1 MITVCT
7 PLFAQ
12 DTQPQDEPPAE
23 QPQKNFQL
31 LRDSSSAVEELD
43 IEDEELDIWEPG
55 IQRGTIEFS
64 FGFGF
69 VDFNKIL
76 WQHDQII
83 YKYTNDATF
92 WGDVNIKSE
101 SAFNPVLR
109 LGYNLTDW
117 ISLEAIGG
125 VAIAEYNSIITNRR
139 GRENKPD
146 SPIFEDPELG
156 EFDAERRSLLTLQ
169 ASLNAVVYPLSIF
182 GDGKGKL
189 HPFLT
194 GGIGKMWYEMN
205 SNYFDEAT
213 DTNDINFG
221 GGLRLL
227 ADKNISVRFE
237 VIAHMHELEFT
248 PATNFTVRD
257 EGTVVVPL
265 YEYPINPADGSVTE
279 QSPTRSDGSPGY
291 DSQDLVLLNWSIG
304 VQGSF

>member
-69 VDFNKIL
+69 LDFNKIL

-83 YKYTNDATF
+83 YKYTNDATY

-125 VAIAEYNSIITNRR
+125 VAIAEYNSSITNRR

-146 SPIFEDPELG
+146 SPIFENPELG

-248 PATNFTVRD
+248 PAANFTVRD

-265 YEYPINPADGSVTE
+265 YEYPINPDDGSVTE
-279 QSPTRSDGSPGY
+279 QRPTRSDGSPGY
-291 DSQDLVLLNWSIG
+291 DSHDLVLLNWSIG